1 MQWSF
6 SVFWYNSAEM
16 PNWIIHRYRAIARV
30 LTWVGAS
37 TIIILSV
44 VPASD
49 RPVTGG
55 GQSFEHLTA
64 FGLVA
69 GMFAFGFQLSLVR
82 RLFVAFLFCGGV
94 EMLQAPLATRHAR
107 VSDFVIDLIASW
119 VAIASV
125 HGGEMLIR
133 VRTRKLGLKN

>member
-1 MQWSF
+1 
-6 SVFWYNSAEM
+6 M
-16 PNWIIHRYRAIARV
+16 PTWLIYRYRAIARV

-55 GQSFEHLTA
+55 GQLFEHLTA

-69 GMFAFGFQLSLVR
+69 AMFAIAFQLSLVR
-82 RLFVAFLFCGGV
+82 RLFVAFVFCGSV
-94 EMLQAPLATRHAR
+94 ELLQAPLPTRHAR

-119 VAIASV
+119 VAIAFV

-133 VRTRKLGLKN
+133 VRTRKGGAKEK